1 MCIVYAPYEALH
13 VEDMFLNQLC
23 DGKMNALTSMT
34 YCFN

>member
-1 MCIVYAPYEALH
+1 MCIVYALYEDPH

-23 DGKMNALTSMT
+23 DGKMNALAAMT